1 MIRFLFLSLSFIGLA
16 GAESLYLGNNN
27 VSCGRYTLNPQSSLN
42 DVTNYCNVLE
52 SRKGKNG
59 GTVLKIKTETN
70 GVIRCK
76 FVGGQLEKCHTD
88 D

>member
-1 MIRFLFLSLSFIGLA
+1 
-16 GAESLYLGNNN
+16 
-27 VSCGRYTLNPQSSLN
+27 
-42 DVTNYCNVLE
+42 VTNYCNVLE

-59 GTVLKIKTETN
+59 GNVLKIKTATN

-76 FVGGQLEKCHTD
+76 FIGGQLEKCHTD